1 MFNAHYSM
9 LPIKIRE
16 DNSWLFHRVH
26 FSSENVPVTPITRE
40 HKKVG
45 CIFYLKFHRFKVTK
59 VCSGYGLKIILIGF
73 ALFIANPHKI
83 ATGRKH
89 SLNEKI
95 NNFS

>member
-1 MFNAHYSM
+1 M
-9 LPIKIRE
+9 
-16 DNSWLFHRVH
+16 
-26 FSSENVPVTPITRE
+26 
-40 HKKVG
+40 KKAPEFF
-45 CIFYLKFHRFKVTK
+45 ILKFHRFKVTK

-83 ATGRKH
+83 ATERRH